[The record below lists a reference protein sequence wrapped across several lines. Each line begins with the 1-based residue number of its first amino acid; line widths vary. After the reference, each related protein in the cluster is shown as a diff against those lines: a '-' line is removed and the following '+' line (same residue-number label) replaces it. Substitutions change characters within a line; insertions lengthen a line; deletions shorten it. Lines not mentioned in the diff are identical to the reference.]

1 MVDEA
6 VKSLNSQL
14 PRYFRPVIEFQ
25 EIMKAHGHGLEKLD
39 GVMAR
44 LQANFYIPTCDEP
57 TIAYYEKLL
66 GITHH
71 IGDGLDFRR
80 TRVLQKL
87 NLVAPFTI
95 GFLEERLTALYGE
108 NGYTLEVTPETC
120 SVTIKVTSDRYGA
133 IDLLYD
139 LLLDILPAHLRLMA
153 NQEATS
159 YVPGRLY
166 VGGTVFTLIEQ
177 TIYKD
182 TEQYMNGG
190 IYAAGIASGTFIQTI
205 QGGM

>member
-6 VKSLNSQL
+6 VKILNGQL

-25 EIMKAHGHGLEKLD
+25 EIMKAHGRGLEKLD
-39 GVMAR
+39 GIMAR
-44 LQANFYIPTCDEP
+44 LQANFYIPTCDEA

-66 GITHH
+66 GIAHH
-71 IGDGLDFRR
+71 IEDGLDFRR

-95 GFLEERLTALYGE
+95 GFLKERLTALYGE
-108 NGYTLEVTPETC
+108 DGYTLEVTPETC
-120 SVTIKVTSDRYGA
+120 SLTIKVTSHRYGA

-166 VGGTVFTLIEQ
+166 VGGAMFVLIEQ

-182 TEQYMNGG
+182 TETYVDGG
-190 IYAAGIASGTFIQTI
+190 IYAVGIVSGTFIQTI